1 MKKGKAGKKSRKGG
15 AAGGGKKAL
24 GKEMPATGPT
34 GNGGGKNKIFGLL
47 TKPELFFL
55 AKFFIIFSALEAGI
69 NYFGFKWLQGFIAA
83 SQAALLGLR
92 SAGDLVFLHGGEIF
106 EVSPSCTGLVS
117 GGILFAIV
125 FSLKKPQLWKKA
137 AIFAAGAL
145 LLLVLNYFRVIAV
158 LWTGKTYGAGAA
170 DIVHVASWFST
181 TIFVLALW
189 YYFTKKIT
197 GAKDFSDFM

>member
-1 MKKGKAGKKSRKGG
+1 VKKGKGGNKAGKARAKAVSKGIPQIQSAR
-15 AAGGGKKAL
+15 AADPLEGKKP
-24 GKEMPATGPT
+24 M
-34 GNGGGKNKIFGLL
+34 GLL
-47 TKPELFFL
+47 TKAELFFL

-69 NYFGFKWLQGFIAA
+69 NYFGFEGLQGFIAA

-92 SAGDLVFLHGGEIF
+92 SAGNLVYLQGGGIF
-106 EVSPSCTGLVS
+106 EVSPSCTGMVS

-125 FSLKKPQLWKKA
+125 FSLKKPQIWKKA
-137 AIFAAGAL
+137 IIFLAGAIL
-145 LLLVLNYFRVIAV
+145 LLILNYFRVIAV
-158 LWTGKTYGAGAA
+158 LWTGKAYGAGAA

-181 TIFVLALW
+181 TLFVLALW